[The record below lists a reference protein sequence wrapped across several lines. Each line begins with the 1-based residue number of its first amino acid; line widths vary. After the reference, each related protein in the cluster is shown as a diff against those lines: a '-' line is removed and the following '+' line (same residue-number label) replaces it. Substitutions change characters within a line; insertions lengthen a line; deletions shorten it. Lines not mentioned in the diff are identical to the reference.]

1 MSSMNFEQGTLK
13 YNIVIEGEGLKALR
27 VYELSNVQSTVI
39 PFSENSTS
47 ICSPGERQIIL
58 PAG

>member
-27 VYELSNVQSTVI
+27 DYELSNVQSTVI

-47 ICSPGERQIIL
+47 ICSPGERH
-58 PAG
+58 